1 MTTTIVTTTKT
12 APPQDR
18 PTHGDLV
25 RFETDTGACGT
36 GVVSVTGVV
45 VLHAEDPRELRV
57 GDYLQGL
64 QLQSLTKWHGKVT
77 LTS

>member
-1 MTTTIVTTTKT
+1 M
-12 APPQDR
+12 
-18 PTHGDLV
+18 

-36 GVVSVTGVV
+36 GVASVTGVV